1 MGAVIVKGTVA
12 MTTVR
17 FSLPEEIIQSLN
29 QLVPHQQQDQ
39 FVAKA
44 LRKALEQQEQA
55 LYECA
60 LAVEQDEELNA
71 ELDDWQV
78 TLTDGIWRTSRGAS

>member
-1 MGAVIVKGTVA
+1 
-12 MTTVR
+12 MTTIH
-17 FSLPEEIIQSLN
+17 FSLPEEIIHSLH
-29 QLVPHQQQDQ
+29 QLVPADEQDE
-39 FVAKA
+39 FVASV

-78 TLTDGIWRTSRGAS
+78 TLTDGIWRTTRGAA

>member
-1 MGAVIVKGTVA
+1 
-12 MTTVR
+12 MTTIH
-17 FSLPEEIIQSLN
+17 FSLPEEIIHSLN
-29 QLVPHQQQDQ
+29 QLVPLDEHDQ
-39 FVAKA
+39 FVARA

-78 TLTDGIWRTSRGAS
+78 TITDGIWKTSTGAV

>member
-1 MGAVIVKGTVA
+1 
-12 MTTVR
+12 MTTVQ
-17 FSLPEEIIQSLN
+17 FALPEEIIQSLN
-29 QLVPHQQQDQ
+29 QLVPPDQQDE

-44 LRKALEQQEQA
+44 LREALEQQEQA

-71 ELDDWQV
+71 ELEDWQV
-78 TLTDGIWRTSRGAS
+78 TLTDGIWQAPRGAS

>member
-1 MGAVIVKGTVA
+1 

-17 FSLPEEIIQSLN
+17 FSLPEEIVHSLK
-29 QLVPHQQQDQ
+29 QLVPPDQHDQ

-44 LRKALEQQEQA
+44 IRQALEQQEQA

-60 LAVEQDEELNA
+60 LAVERDEALNA
-71 ELDDWQV
+71 ELDDWQII
-78 TLTDGIWRTSRGAS
+78 LTDGIWRTTSCR

>member
-1 MGAVIVKGTVA
+1 MPTIH
-12 MTTVR
+12 
-17 FSLPEEIIQSLN
+17 FSLPAEIISSLH
-29 QLVPHQQQDQ
+29 QLVPADQQDQ
-39 FVAKA
+39 FVASV
-44 LRKALEQQEQA
+44 LRKALDQQEQA

-78 TLTDGIWRTSRGAS
+78 TLTDGI

>member
-1 MGAVIVKGTVA
+1 

-17 FSLPEEIIQSLN
+17 FALPEELILSLN
-29 QLVPHQQQDQ
+29 QLVPPGEQDE

-44 LRKALEQQEQA
+44 LREALEQQEQA

-60 LAVEQDEELNA
+60 LAVEQDEELND
-71 ELDDWQV
+71 EL
-78 TLTDGIWRTSRGAS
+78 GR

>member
-1 MGAVIVKGTVA
+1 
-12 MTTVR
+12 MTTIH
-17 FSLPEEIIQSLN
+17 FSLPEEIISTLH
-29 QLVPHQQQDQ
+29 QLVPADERDQ
-39 FVAKA
+39 FVASV

-71 ELDDWQV
+71 EL
-78 TLTDGIWRTSRGAS
+78 TDGVWRTTSGAT

>member
-1 MGAVIVKGTVA
+1 MPTIH
-12 MTTVR
+12 
-17 FSLPEEIIQSLN
+17 FSLQEEIICSLH
-29 QLVPHQQQDQ
+29 QLVPADQQDQ
-39 FVAKA
+39 FVASV

-71 ELDDWQV
+71 ELDDWQT
-78 TLTDGIWRTSRGAS
+78 TLTDDI

>member
-1 MGAVIVKGTVA
+1 M
-12 MTTVR
+12 M
-17 FSLPEEIIQSLN
+17 
-29 QLVPHQQQDQ
+29 
-39 FVAKA
+39 
-44 LRKALEQQEQA
+44 LEQQEQA

-78 TLTDGIWRTSRGAS
+78 TITDGIWKTPSGAT

>member
-1 MGAVIVKGTVA
+1 

-17 FSLPEEIIQSLN
+17 FSPPEGILHTLQ
-29 QLVPHQQQDQ
+29 QLIPPDQQDQ
-39 FVAKA
+39 FVADTI
-44 LRKALEQQEQA
+44 RHALELREQA

-60 LAVEQDEELNA
+60 LAVEQDEALNA

-78 TLTDGIWRTSRGAS
+78 TLTDGIWRVTSCR

>member
-1 MGAVIVKGTVA
+1 
-12 MTTVR
+12 MTAVR
-17 FSLPEEIIQSLN
+17 FSLPEEILHTLQ
-29 QLVPHQQQDQ
+29 QLVPSDQHDQ

-44 LRKALEQQEQA
+44 IRQALEQQEQA

-60 LAVEQDEELNA
+60 LAVERDEALNA

-78 TLTDGIWRTSRGAS
+78 TLTDGIWRSNPYGR

>member
-1 MGAVIVKGTVA
+1 
-12 MTTVR
+12 MTTIH
-17 FSLPEEIIQSLN
+17 FSLPEEIILSLN
-29 QLVPHQQQDQ
+29 QLVPLDQHDQ
-39 FVAKA
+39 FVARA

-78 TLTDGIWRTSRGAS
+78 TITDGIWKTPTGAA